1 MSLIEHLYE
10 LRNRLAVCMAAIAI
24 TTVFGFI
31 WFGVPLFGGPSLG
44 DLLKGPYC
52 SLPASARASVTQDG
66 SCVLFSTAPFDQFN
80 LRLTVATTVGVVLA
94 CPIWLQQLWAFI
106 TPGLYARERRY
117 AMTFVPIAATLFV
130 SGAVLAYFVV
140 TQALAFLLTVSSG
153 VQATALGGREYFGF
167 ILTLLLIF
175 GVSFELPLLVVMLNL
190 AGVVSY
196 DALRKARRGLV
207 FGLFVFAA
215 IATPGQ
221 DPYSMIALALAL
233 TVLFELAIQLT
244 RLNDRRKARK
254 RAASGID
261 SDPDQPSAIDT
272 SPSAIDARPSA
283 LPAFDTADT
292 TGPNAAAQRT
302 EDAT

>member
-1 MSLIEHLYE
+1 MTLTEHLFE
-10 LRNRLAVCMAAIAI
+10 LRTRLTLCMIAIAI

-31 WFGVPLFGGPSLG
+31 WFGVPLFGIPSLG
-44 DLLKGPYC
+44 DILKGPYC
-52 SLPASARASVTQDG
+52 ALPAESRASITADG
-66 SCVLFSTAPFDQFN
+66 SCVLFGTAPFDQFN
-80 LRLTVATTVGVVLA
+80 LRLTVATTVGIVLA
-94 CPIWLQQLWAFI
+94 CPVWLYQLWAFI
-106 TPGLYARERRY
+106 TPGLYAKERRY
-117 AMTFVPIAATLFV
+117 ALTFVPIAAVLFV

-140 TQALAFLLTVSSG
+140 TQALAFLLTISAG

-196 DALRKARRGLV
+196 EKLRKARRGLI

-233 TVLFELAIQLT
+233 TVLFEIAIQIA
-244 RLNDRRKARK
+244 RLHDKRKARK
-254 RAASGID
+254 RAESGID
-261 SDPDQPSAIDT
+261 SWDPDEPSPIDT
-272 SPSAIDARPSA
+272 TPSRI
-283 LPAFDTADT
+283 DT
-292 TGPNAAAQRT
+292 TPSDLGATDDITGTAARRT